1 MFDELMCGI
10 DVGVKFEIYQLIVE
24 LVKKGKGIIIIFFE
38 MFELLGIIDCILVM
52 SNGFVFGIVD
62 IKIIMQNE
70 ILCFVFLY
78 F

>member
-1 MFDELMCGI
+1 MFDESMCGI

-62 IKIIMQNE
+62 IKIIM
-70 ILCFVFLY
+70 
-78 F
+78 